1 MKENPAD
8 LVTTLSVRPLRSLP
22 PPAGRLAE
30 VAVAR
35 SRQMF
40 KTRRERC
47 RRDVTM
53 TGDSS
58 PIDDPEQ
65 GSTDIIGHESSTDEL
80 GHESST
86 DIIGHESSTD
96 ELGHE
101 SSTDIIGHESSTDE
115 LRPDSG

>member
-1 MKENPAD
+1 
-8 LVTTLSVRPLRSLP
+8 
-22 PPAGRLAE
+22 
-30 VAVAR
+30 
-35 SRQMF
+35 MF

-47 RRDVTM
+47 RREVT
-53 TGDSS
+53 TTDNPS

-65 GSTDIIGHESSTDEL
+65 GSTDILGHESSTDEL

-96 ELGHE
+96 
-101 SSTDIIGHESSTDE
+101 IIGHESSTDE